1 MNKVSYCDFMDA
13 IRAWDVQKV
22 NSLISMVLQSRKPL
36 SDYTYPTLCE
46 SVNALYAHFTE
57 YGTQKNFAANYW
69 QTLPDEA
76 YKILEHMDMFYGA
89 EENEV
94 PAHKHFLYEAV
105 MHGDLKMLEFLF
117 EKVKS
122 SKCQYWK
129 LPVAKLLYLGILDFC
144 YMRLPTW
151 QGLPEYKENA
161 DELFR
166 LDLREFATDAFV
178 PDSCEFATDAFVLD
192 LRSPDLMSILFEQA
206 RNCNVP
212 VPEHLEFLMK
222 HCDMNELYGFGKI
235 ILQACDPHLA
245 LHISH
250 DSDYGVKK
258 RCWAVSDSRIRH
270 KYQCAE
276 ELVKSCIADGEYW
289 GMTCVCGIPECAN
302 VNRPIL
308 AMRYGN
314 IVRWRITDSDD
325 EAVPD
330 VYYLAIPAKQYLQDM
345 DFILKTI
352 ENGIKADGV
361 IPGDS
366 FYHNHKIAFIPS
378 TDEGLKKVRK
388 IRTVIKKARISCMSM

>member
-1 MNKVSYCDFMDA
+1 MNEVSYYDFMDA

-57 YGTQKNFAANYW
+57 YETQKNFAADYW
-69 QTLPDEA
+69 QVLPDEA
-76 YKILEHMDMFYGA
+76 YKILEHMDMFYEA

-94 PAHKHFLYEAV
+94 PAHKHFLYDAV

-151 QGLPEYKENA
+151 QGLPEYKA
-161 DELFR
+161 KFSEL
-166 LDLREFATDAFV
+166 
-178 PDSCEFATDAFVLD
+178 STDAFVLD
-192 LRSPDLMSILFEQA
+192 FCSPDLMNIIFEQA

-222 HCDMNELYGFGKI
+222 HCDMDELYGFGKI
-235 ILQACDPHLA
+235 ILQVHDPHLA

-289 GMTCVCGIPECAN
+289 GMTCECGIPECAN

-308 AMRYGN
+308 AMHYGN

-330 VYYLAIPAKQYLQDM
+330 VYYLAVPAKQYLQDM
-345 DFILKTI
+345 DFILKII
-352 ENGIKADGV
+352 ENGIKSDGV
-361 IPGDS
+361 IPGDP

-388 IRTVIKKARISCMSM
+388 IRTVIKKARTTCMSM

>member
-1 MNKVSYCDFMDA
+1 MNEVSYYDFMDA

-57 YGTQKNFAANYW
+57 YETQKNFAADYW
-69 QTLPDEA
+69 QVLPDEA
-76 YKILEHMDMFYGA
+76 YKILEHMDMFYEA

-94 PAHKHFLYEAV
+94 PAHKHFLYDAV

-151 QGLPEYKENA
+151 QGLPEYKA
-161 DELFR
+161 KFSEL
-166 LDLREFATDAFV
+166 
-178 PDSCEFATDAFVLD
+178 STDAFVLD
-192 LRSPDLMSILFEQA
+192 FRSPDLMNIIFEQA
-206 RNCNVP
+206 QRCNVP

-222 HCDMNELYGFGKI
+222 HCDMDELYYFGKI
-235 ILQACDPHLA
+235 VLQVHDPHLA

-289 GMTCVCGIPECAN
+289 GMTCECGIPECAN

-308 AMRYGN
+308 AMHYGN

-330 VYYLAIPAKQYLQDM
+330 VYYLAVPAKQYLQDM
-345 DFILKTI
+345 DFILKII
-352 ENGIKADGV
+352 ENGIKSDGV
-361 IPGDS
+361 IPGDP

-378 TDEGLKKVRK
+378 TDEGLKKVQQ
-388 IRTVIKKARISCMSM
+388 IRAAIKKARTTCMSM

>member
-1 MNKVSYCDFMDA
+1 MNEVSYYDFMDA

-57 YGTQKNFAANYW
+57 YETQKNFAADYW
-69 QTLPDEA
+69 QVLPDEA
-76 YKILEHMDMFYGA
+76 YKILEHMDMFYEA

-94 PAHKHFLYEAV
+94 PAHKHFLYDAV

-151 QGLPEYKENA
+151 QGLPEYKA
-161 DELFR
+161 KFSEL
-166 LDLREFATDAFV
+166 
-178 PDSCEFATDAFVLD
+178 STDAFVLD
-192 LRSPDLMSILFEQA
+192 FCSPDLMNIIFEQA

-222 HCDMNELYGFGKI
+222 HCDMDELYGFGKI
-235 ILQACDPHLA
+235 ILQVHDPHLA

-289 GMTCVCGIPECAN
+289 GMTCECGIPECAN

-308 AMRYGN
+308 AMHYGN

-330 VYYLAIPAKQYLQDM
+330 VYYLAVPAKQYLQDM
-345 DFILKTI
+345 DFILKII
-352 ENGIKADGV
+352 ENGIKSDGV
-361 IPGDS
+361 IPGDP

-378 TDEGLKKVRK
+378 TDEGLKKVQQ
-388 IRTVIKKARISCMSM
+388 IRAAIKKTRISCMSM

>member
-1 MNKVSYCDFMDA
+1 MNKVSYYDFMDA

-57 YGTQKNFAANYW
+57 YETQKNFAADYW
-69 QTLPDEA
+69 QVLPDEA
-76 YKILEHMDMFYGA
+76 YKILEHMDMFYEA

-94 PAHKHFLYEAV
+94 PAHKHFLYDAV

-151 QGLPEYKENA
+151 QGLPEYKA
-161 DELFR
+161 KFSEL
-166 LDLREFATDAFV
+166 
-178 PDSCEFATDAFVLD
+178 STDAFVLD

-206 RNCNVP
+206 QRCNVP
-212 VPEHLEFLMK
+212 APEHLEFLMK
-222 HCDMNELYGFGKI
+222 HCDMDELYYFGKI
-235 ILQACDPHLA
+235 VLQVHDPHLA

-289 GMTCVCGIPECAN
+289 GMTCECGIPECAN

-325 EAVPD
+325 EAKPD
-330 VYYLAIPAKQYLQDM
+330 VYYLAVPAKQYLQDM
-345 DFILKTI
+345 DFILKII
-352 ENGIKADGV
+352 ENGIKSDGV
-361 IPGDS
+361 IPGDP

-388 IRTVIKKARISCMSM
+388 IRTVIKKARTTCMSM